1 MKCQLW
7 RRLWGAIRE
16 EVVVVSPE
24 NAVCMCSSVG
34 DVFERL
40 LTPTKTNKAK
50 CATKLTLDIV
60 PKKKRFEHAKKI
72 KFNKIATST
81 RACAKALRQSRSLRF
96 R

>member
-50 CATKLTLDIV
+50 CATKLKLDIV
-60 PKKKRFEHAKKI
+60 PKKNVSSTPKK
-72 KFNKIATST
+72 
-81 RACAKALRQSRSLRF
+81 LSLTK
-96 R
+96 